1 MKFTEFKN
9 TQREL
14 YHFQVRV
21 GLAGVLVLAAF
32 AVLLARFVY
41 LQVVQ
46 HEYYRTKA
54 EDNRISIV
62 PIAPNRG
69 NIVDRSGVVLAR
81 SYSAY
86 TLEISPRQVPD
97 VEAVINE
104 LATIIDVR
112 ASDRN
117 RFRRMLVEAKG
128 ADSLPIKTRLSDEE
142 VARFAANRYRFP
154 GVEIKARLFR
164 QYPHGELASHVLGY
178 IGRINDR
185 DLELIAAESL
195 EANYKGSDHIGKT
208 GLEQSYERQLHG
220 ATGYEQV
227 EVDAGGRGVRT
238 LSRSAPTSSRLV
250 TESAVVAL
258 SSSRRWAVSSSVPR
272 EKAL

>member
-1 MKFTEFKN
+1 MKLTEFKN

-14 YHFQVRV
+14 YYFQVRV
-21 GLAGVLVLAAF
+21 GVAGMVVLAAF

-104 LATIIDVR
+104 LASIIDVR

-164 QYPHGELASHVLGY
+164 QYPHGELASPVLGY
-178 IGRINDR
+178 IGRVTTQDQAR
-185 DLELIAAESL
+185 LEELGDA
-195 EANYKGSDHIGKT
+195 ANYRGTDYIGK
-208 GLEQSYERQLHG
+208 
-220 ATGYEQV
+220 
-227 EVDAGGRGVRT
+227 AGIEA
-238 LSRSAPTSSRLV
+238 S
-250 TESAVVAL
+250 
-258 SSSRRWAVSSSVPR
+258 
-272 EKAL
+272 